1 MRHTR
6 GRHEALTS
14 TCRIF
19 KLVPYRDL
27 NLTICTCNLLLQ
39 GRCIV
44 QNTCLL
50 PSGHLT
56 SGGFWPPN
64 ALCDV
69 SSCAKISK
77 RTRTVQL
84 QRRRAAA
91 SSMSWCWRLLSA
103 TCILRVVRPT
113 ATCALLPNLQG
124 PGFRFR
130 RSMARSQSIDQSIN
144 QASELSLSR
153 PSHYLPIRLSVFF
166 SIYPS
171 IYLPTYVL
179 TSYLTLQLC
188 SYPDIHLSIELSTY
202 LSIRLSTHFMVDL
215 STYLSNYLTAY
226 LSVYLTLL
234 YPTLPPTLP

>member
-144 QASELSLSR
+144 QASSLSLV
-153 PSHYLPIRLSVFF
+153 HHT
-166 SIYPS
+166 IYPFVCQS
-171 IYLPTYVL
+171 FFP
-179 TSYLTLQLC
+179 S
-188 SYPDIHLSIELSTY
+188 IHLSTC
-202 LSIRLSTHFMVDL
+202 
-215 STYLSNYLTAY
+215 
-226 LSVYLTLL
+226 
-234 YPTLPPTLP
+234 LPMY